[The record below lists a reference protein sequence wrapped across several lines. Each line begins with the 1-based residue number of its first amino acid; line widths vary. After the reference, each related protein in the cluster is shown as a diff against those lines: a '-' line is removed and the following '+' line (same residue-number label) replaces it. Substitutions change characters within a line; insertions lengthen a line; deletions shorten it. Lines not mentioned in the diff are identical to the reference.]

1 MPNSSI
7 YNKRTPLPPHA
18 DNSSSSVSVNP
29 FAQAAIWVFGCPS
42 PQIENHGGF
51 AGGHQFGSS
60 LQVRFPSNHL
70 IHQLKS
76 FHARQ
81 LLDSVSKPTC
91 HMLSVFMRISGIT
104 TDLLV
109 YSIVIPVL
117 PFQLE
122 RLSYRKVSSL
132 TGWLLCAYVS

>member
-1 MPNSSI
+1 
-7 YNKRTPLPPHA
+7 
-18 DNSSSSVSVNP
+18 
-29 FAQAAIWVFGCPS
+29 
-42 PQIENHGGF
+42 
-51 AGGHQFGSS
+51 
-60 LQVRFPSNHL
+60 
-70 IHQLKS
+70 
-76 FHARQ
+76 
-81 LLDSVSKPTC
+81 
-91 HMLSVFMRISGIT
+91 MLSVFMRISGIT